1 MDKLL
6 FVAGLGA
13 LFALLLWWSRR
24 LPGERWQIAAA
35 IPVGHSENGRWRG
48 VNLTFYGMFTA
59 NAVLLAAGL
68 MLVMLGTLGVK
79 PLEVLVVLLPVISL
93 SAPAAR
99 LVARWVEHKPATL
112 TVAGAGFAAL
122 IMTPWLTLLARAGL
136 GGGVADA
143 LQVTPVLAALVICYT
158 LGEGL
163 GRLACLSFGCCYG
176 RALVACP
183 AWAQTAF
190 KHWHLVFSGETKKI
204 AYEGGLSGLAVVPV
218 QMLTLVINGLT
229 GLISLYL
236 FLQGAY
242 TPALWLCLIL
252 SGLWRAASETLR
264 ADYRGGGRLSAY
276 QIMALAG
283 IVYGMVITLLFPV
296 QGPLA
301 PPSLGL
307 GLDTLWSPAVVL
319 SLQALW
325 TATLIYAGASKVTA
339 ATIEFHVVRE
349 RI

>member
-1 MDKLL
+1 MDKLVFTL
-6 FVAGLGA
+6 SLAV
-13 LFALLLWWSRR
+13 LFAVLLWWSRR

-35 IPVGHSENGRWRG
+35 IPVGKSQGGRWRG
-48 VNLTFYGMFTA
+48 KNITFYGMFTA

-68 MLVMLGTLGVK
+68 MLIMLGSLGISPFEVMVVML
-79 PLEVLVVLLPVISL
+79 PLISL

-122 IMTPWLTLLARAGL
+122 LLAPWLTLLARACLDREAG
-136 GGGVADA
+136 AF

-183 AWAQTAF
+183 LWVQRVF
-190 KHWHLVFSGETKKI
+190 KHWHLVFSGDTKKI
-204 AYEGGLSGLAVVPV
+204 SYESGLNGLAVVPV
-218 QMLTLVINGLT
+218 QMLTMIVNGAV
-229 GLISLYL
+229 GLFSLYL
-236 FLQGAY
+236 FLGGAF
-242 TPALWLCLIL
+242 TPALWLCLII
-252 SGLWRAASETLR
+252 SGLWRAVSETLR

-283 IVYGMVITLLFPV
+283 IGYGMLISLIFPV
-296 QGPLA
+296 SAGLA
-301 PPSLGL
+301 TPSLPL
-307 GLDTLWSPAVVL
+307 GLNTLWSPAVVL
-319 SLQALW
+319 SLQGLW
-325 TATLIYAGASKVTA
+325 TATLIYSGASKVTA

>member
-1 MDKLL
+1 MDKLI
-6 FVAGLGA
+6 FTAGLGA
-13 LFALLLWWSRR
+13 VFAVLLWWSRR

-35 IPVGHSENGRWRG
+35 IPVGRSENGRWRG

-59 NAVLLAAGL
+59 NAVLLASAL
-68 MLVMLGTLGVK
+68 MLIMLGSLRVSPFEVMVVML
-79 PLEVLVVLLPVISL
+79 PLLSL

-122 IMTPWLTLLARAGL
+122 VLAPWLTLLARACL
-136 GGGVADA
+136 GRGVGEH

-183 AWAQTAF
+183 DWVQKVF

-204 AYEGGLSGLAVVPV
+204 SYESGLNGLAVVPV
-218 QMLTLVINGLT
+218 QMLTLIVNGAA
-229 GLISLYL
+229 GLISMYL
-236 FLQGAY
+236 FLNGAF
-242 TPALWLCLIL
+242 TPALWLCLIV
-252 SGLWRAASETLR
+252 SGLWRAVSETLR
-264 ADYRGGGRLSAY
+264 ADYRGGGSLSAY
-276 QIMALAG
+276 QIMALVG
-283 IVYGMVITLLFPV
+283 IAYGMVMSLVFPV
-296 QGPLA
+296 GPA
-301 PPSLGL
+301 AASPSLAL

-319 SLQALW
+319 CLQGLW
-325 TATLIYAGASKVTA
+325 TATLIYSGASKVTA

>member
-1 MDKLL
+1 MDKLI
-6 FVAGLGA
+6 FAAGLGV
-13 LFALLLWWSRR
+13 LFAVLFWWSRR

-35 IPVGHSENGRWRG
+35 IPVGKSEGGRWRG

-59 NAVLLAAGL
+59 NAVLLAAAL
-68 MLVMLGTLGVK
+68 MLVMLGSLRIS
-79 PLEVLVVLLPVISL
+79 PLEVLVVMLPLISL

-122 IMTPWLTLLARAGL
+122 VMAPWLTLLARACL
-136 GGGVADA
+136 GRSASEA
-143 LQVTPVLAALVICYT
+143 LQITPVLAALVICYT

-183 AWAQTAF
+183 AWAQAVF

-204 AYEGGLSGLAVVPV
+204 AYESGLSGLAVVPV
-218 QMLTLVINGLT
+218 QMLTLVVNGAA
-229 GLISLYL
+229 GIFSLYL

-242 TPALWLCLIL
+242 TPALWLCLIV

-276 QIMALAG
+276 QIMALSG
-283 IVYGMVITLLFPV
+283 IVYGVAMSLVFPV
-296 QGPLA
+296 GGPMA
-301 PPSLGL
+301 TPSLGR

-319 SLQALW
+319 GLQGLW
-325 TATLIYAGASKVTA
+325 TATLIYSGASKVTA

>member
-1 MDKLL
+1 MDKFI

-13 LFALLLWWSRR
+13 LFAVLLWWSRR

-35 IPVGHSENGRWRG
+35 IPVGKAPGGRWRG
-48 VNLTFYGMFTA
+48 LNITFYGMFTA
-59 NAVLLAAGL
+59 NAVLLAAAL
-68 MLVMLGTLGVK
+68 MLIMLGSLGISPFQVMVVML
-79 PLEVLVVLLPVISL
+79 PLISL

-122 IMTPWLTLLARAGL
+122 VLAPWLTLLARACLDREAGE
-136 GGGVADA
+136 A

-183 AWAQTAF
+183 EWVQTMF

-204 AYEGGLSGLAVVPV
+204 SYESGLNGLAVVPV
-218 QMLTLVINGLT
+218 QMLTMIVNGAVGLV
-229 GLISLYL
+229 SLYM
-236 FLQGAY
+236 FLNGAF
-242 TPALWLCLIL
+242 TAALWLCLMV
-252 SGLWRAASETLR
+252 SGLWRAVSETLR
-264 ADYRGGGRLSAY
+264 ADYRGGGSLSAY

-283 IVYGMVITLLFPV
+283 IVYGILMSLIFPV
-296 QGPLA
+296 GSGLA
-301 PPSLGL
+301 TPSLGL

-319 SLQALW
+319 SLQGLW
-325 TATLIYAGASKVTA
+325 TVSLIYSGASKV
-339 ATIEFHVVRE
+339 
-349 RI
+349 